1 MGSASSSPSRSPRIM
16 AEPTEARTFLGRFL
30 TKFSSACCFIML
42 TIAIIRERDK
52 GLDDLLLLGGIRL
65 FKRWFAY
72 FVVCAFLAFHVRC
85 VAERIIKHV
94 AE

>member
-1 MGSASSSPSRSPRIM
+1 
-16 AEPTEARTFLGRFL
+16 
-30 TKFSSACCFIML
+30 ML

-72 FVVCAFLAFHVRC
+72 FVVRAFLAFHVRC
-85 VAERIIKHV
+85 VAERITKHV
-94 AE
+94 AG